1 LRLGVATSG
10 WRRLGSTQASQR
22 RLDEAREVG
31 CQLKSGIA
39 RGEQPGAPGAVGK
52 IGAKCT
58 VEVTHAG
65 GATSLVLVGEMD
77 LSCMKRFRETLRNV
91 VTDGLEDLVLDL
103 RSVNFID
110 STGLVMLLRADTL
123 AREEGFQ
130 LHVVRS
136 PTEIVK
142 AVFEVSGVD
151 TLLPLCDEPP
161 QLPATTP

>member
-1 LRLGVATSG
+1 
-10 WRRLGSTQASQR
+10 
-22 RLDEAREVG
+22 
-31 CQLKSGIA
+31 LKSGIA
-39 RGEQPGAPGAVGK
+39 RGEQPGAAGAVSK

-58 VEVTHAG
+58 VQVTQAG
-65 GATSLVLVGEMD
+65 GATSLVLVGELD
-77 LSCMKRFRETLRNV
+77 LSCMKRFREALRNL
-91 VTDGLEDLVLDL
+91 VTDDLEDLVLDL

-123 AREEGFQ
+123 AREEGFR

-161 QLPATTP
+161 QLPA

>member
-1 LRLGVATSG
+1 MS
-10 WRRLGSTQASQR
+10 
-22 RLDEAREVG
+22 LD
-31 CQLKSGIA
+31 SGIA
-39 RGEQPGAPGAVGK
+39 RGGQPKAAAVNK
-52 IGAKCT
+52 IGAKC
-58 VEVTHAG
+58 HAE
-65 GATSLVLVGEMD
+65 ATQTGEAMYLVLVGELD
-77 LSCMKRFRETLRNV
+77 LSCMKRFRELLRNSI
-91 VTDGLEDLVLDL
+91 TDGLEDLVIDL
-103 RSVNFID
+103 RSVTFID

-161 QLPATTP
+161 ALV

>member
-1 LRLGVATSG
+1 M
-10 WRRLGSTQASQR
+10 
-22 RLDEAREVG
+22 
-31 CQLKSGIA
+31 KSGIA
-39 RGEQPGAPGAVGK
+39 RGGQPGAAAAVNK
-52 IGAKCT
+52 IGAKCS
-58 VEVTHAG
+58 VEVRQVG
-65 GATSLVLVGEMD
+65 GTTSLVLVGELD

-91 VTDGLEDLVLDL
+91 VTDDLEDLVIDL

-123 AREEGFQ
+123 GREEGFQ

-151 TLLPLCDEPP
+151 ALLPLCDEPP
-161 QLPATTP
+161 QLPA